1 MLERIVSVVRR
12 AGETIL
18 RAHDIETAAQEK
30 SGAADL
36 VTKYDFAVQEFLR
49 RELLFLVP
57 QAGFLGEE
65 GDGGAPECEW
75 VFIVDPIDG
84 TTNFVRGYHHSAIS
98 VALARDGVVE
108 YGVVY
113 NPYANELF
121 SAQRGCGAWCNG
133 VPIHVSTRD
142 LAHGIFHSGS
152 TIYDRSFT
160 PRSFAIMRHLY
171 DSALDFRRLASA
183 ALDLC
188 YVACGR
194 AEVFFECRLSPWDY
208 AAGLLLVEEAGGHV
222 TTLDGDMPNVLQTS
236 GILAVN
242 DRCAELW
249 QMVRNIR
256 Q

>member
-1 MLERIVSVVRR
+1 MLERIISIVRR

-18 RAHDIETAAQEK
+18 QARDIESAAQEK
-30 SGAADL
+30 SSAADL
-36 VTKYDFAVQEFLR
+36 VTKYDLAVQEFLR

-65 GDGGAPECEW
+65 GDGCAPDREW

-84 TTNFVRGYHHSAIS
+84 TTNFVRGCHHSAIS
-98 VALARDGVVE
+98 VALARNGVVE

-113 NPYANELF
+113 NPFANELF
-121 SAQRGCGAWCNG
+121 SAERGRGAWCNG
-133 VPIHVSTRD
+133 APIRVSTRD
-142 LAHGIFHSGS
+142 LAHAIFHSGS

-160 PRSFAIMRHLY
+160 PRSFAIMRYLY

-194 AEVFFECRLSPWDY
+194 AEVFFECRLLPWDY
-208 AAGLLLVEEAGGHV
+208 AAGMLIVEEAGGHV
-222 TTLDGDMPNVLQTS
+222 TTLDGQAPNVLQTS

-249 QMVRNIR
+249 QVTKSI
-256 Q
+256 QE